1 MIMKVVPYI
10 LMCGSE
16 KFKDFLD
23 QPFDMNT
30 LYPIQNA
37 SVIPLFDG
45 WRGKNMGTWNKF
57 TNDDNIILEFYP
69 SYYTAIPPKSTAKYM
84 IPLPLTLNEFINDMH
99 RCNVQLYWS
108 EWIYEN
114 FEPKDY
120 MHKDEIRSYFANML
134 SRMGKSHELL

>member
-1 MIMKVVPYI
+1 MKVVPYI

-16 KFKDFLD
+16 KFKIFLD
-23 QPFDMNT
+23 QRFDINQ
-30 LYPIQNA
+30 LYDKSAI
-37 SVIPLFDG
+37 ILFDG
-45 WRGKNMGTWNKF
+45 WRVKNMGTWNKL
-57 TNDDNIILEFYP
+57 TNDDNIVLEFYP
-69 SYYTAIPPKSTAKYM
+69 SHYSATHPKSTSKYLM
-84 IPLPLTLNEFINDMH
+84 PLPLTLNEFINDMH